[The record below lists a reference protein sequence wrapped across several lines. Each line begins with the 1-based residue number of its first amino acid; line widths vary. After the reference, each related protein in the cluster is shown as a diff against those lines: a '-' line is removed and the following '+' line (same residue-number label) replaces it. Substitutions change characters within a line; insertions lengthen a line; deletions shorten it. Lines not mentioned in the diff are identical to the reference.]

1 MGIKEVLDLY
11 RPRLK
16 QLMQTDIKDPETVRI
31 IKGGKDGKPPETAP
45 NLEDELRYLG
55 EIIIENTQR
64 RERVR
69 GALTNLEKV
78 LGEREGITRLHGDG

>member
-1 MGIKEVLDLY
+1 MGIKEVLDIY

-31 IKGGKDGKPPETAP
+31 IKGGDPPQTAP

-55 EIIIENTQR
+55 ELIVENTQR

-69 GALTNLEKV
+69 GALTQLQKT
-78 LGEREGITRLHGDG
+78 LGKREGVTRLHGDA